1 MRGRVLT
8 LILGT
13 ALIGGSLMAGVPA
26 RAADVTVG
34 VGPGGI
40 AFGYA
45 DGYWDRTHSW
55 HAWKNHEEAEH
66 WRAAN
71 RDHYYEWRHDRDG
84 DKGWRDSDRYWDHH

>member
-1 MRGRVLT
+1 MRARLLT

-13 ALIGGSLMAGVPA
+13 ALVGGSLMAGAPA

-34 VGPGGI
+34 VGPVGI

-45 DGYWDRTHSW
+45 DGYWDRGHNW
-55 HAWKNHEEAEH
+55 HAWKDHAEAER

-71 RDHYYEWRHDRDG
+71 HEHYFDWRHDRDG
-84 DKGWRDSDRYWDHH
+84 DKGWRESDHYWDHH